1 MRKIKRMILALT
13 VFFMAA
19 GCTHKPTP
27 QERLAR
33 AERSIHLSMVNAD
46 MVGCAKP
53 LTEAQKRYLL
63 DLAGREDHAT
73 TQHYLLAVATT
84 VQAACMQRKLAL
96 CETLTPGNCVA
107 GDGE

>member
-1 MRKIKRMILALT
+1 MKPCHLAFALT
-13 VFFMAA
+13 IFFMAA

-27 QERLAR
+27 QERFAKV
-33 AERSIHLSMVNAD
+33 ERSIHLSMVTAD

-73 TQHYLLAVATT
+73 TQHYLLARATPA
-84 VQAACMQRKLAL
+84 QAACMQRKVAL
-96 CETLTPGNCVA
+96 CETLTPGDCVA